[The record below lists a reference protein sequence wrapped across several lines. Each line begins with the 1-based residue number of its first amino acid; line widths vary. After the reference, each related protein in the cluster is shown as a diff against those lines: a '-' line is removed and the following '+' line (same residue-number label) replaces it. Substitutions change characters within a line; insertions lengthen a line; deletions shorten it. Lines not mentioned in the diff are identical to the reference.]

1 VPVIADRAQQARVRN
16 ALEPEWEARFE
27 PKSYGFRPGRGC
39 HDAIEAIYQV
49 VKGKD
54 PKRQWILDADLK
66 AAFDHIDHGFVLD
79 QIGSFPARGM
89 VRGWL
94 KAGVID
100 EGHFTPT
107 EEGAPQGGVI
117 SPLLLNIVLH
127 GMETA
132 AGVRYR
138 KRQGGRTE
146 TAYDCPVLV
155 RYADDLTVFCHSRQ
169 HAEQVKQ
176 RLAEWLKPRGL
187 VLSEDKTRIVH
198 VNQGCDFLGFNVRRY
213 RNKLPLIKPSPEA
226 VRRVRKRLRTE
237 MLALRGGN
245 AASVLKKLTPI
256 VRGWSAFYRTQVS
269 SEIFS
274 DLDDYMWKLLYKWA
288 KHAHPKK
295 PRRWIIDHYFGR
307 FNKSRNNRWV
317 FGDLTTGAYLPK
329 FAWTKIV
336 RHTMVIGTAS
346 PDDPNLIHYWINR
359 RRKQPPPPLGA
370 LVLGLLKIQK
380 CRCVLCGE
388 MLLHADRQPQSAH
401 EWEQWLR
408 TTRMAIRKQHITT
421 GNGEPDNQRLVHAS
435 CQRRMIGRANQHS

>member
-1 VPVIADRAQQARVRN
+1 
-16 ALEPEWEARFE
+16 
-27 PKSYGFRPGRGC
+27 
-39 HDAIEAIYQV
+39 
-49 VKGKD
+49 
-54 PKRQWILDADLK
+54 
-66 AAFDHIDHGFVLD
+66 
-79 QIGSFPARGM
+79 M

-94 KAGVID
+94 KAGVVED
-100 EGHFTPT
+100 GHFAPT

-155 RYADDLTVFCHSRQ
+155 RYADDLTAFCHSRQ
-169 HAEQVKQ
+169 QAEQVKQ
-176 RLAEWLKPRGL
+176 RLAEWLEPRGL
-187 VLSEDKTRIVH
+187 AFNEDKTRIVH
-198 VNQGCDFLGFNVRRY
+198 VNRGGCDFLGFNIRRY
-213 RNKLPLIKPSPEA
+213 HNKLPLIKPSPGA
-226 VRRVRKRLRTE
+226 VKRIRKRLRTE

-256 VRGWSAFYRTQVS
+256 IRGWSAYYRTQVS

-288 KHAHPKK
+288 KHSHPKK
-295 PRRWIIDHYFGR
+295 SRWWIIDHYFGR

-317 FGDLTTGAYLPK
+317 FGDLPTGAYLPK

-336 RHTMVIGTAS
+336 RHTMVLGTAS
-346 PDDPNLIHYWINR
+346 PDDPNLVQYWTNR

-370 LVLGLLKIQK
+370 LVLGLLKTQK
-380 CRCVLCGE
+380 CRCVLCGD
-388 MLLHADRQPQSAH
+388 MLLHTDEQPQSPH

-408 TTRMAIRKQHITT
+408 TTRMAIRKQHIVT
-421 GNGEPDNQRLVHAS
+421 GVGGQDNQRLIHAS
-435 CQRRMIGRANQHS
+435 CQRRTDGTAHQHD